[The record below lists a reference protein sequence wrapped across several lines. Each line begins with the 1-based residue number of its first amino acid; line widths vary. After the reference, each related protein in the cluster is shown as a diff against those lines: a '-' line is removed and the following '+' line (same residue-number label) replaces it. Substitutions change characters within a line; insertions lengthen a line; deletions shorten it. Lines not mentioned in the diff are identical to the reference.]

1 MLQLAHFAFIDP
13 SLAAEVNRMPEDSRT
28 LHLRSTLN
36 YSSITPPDQ
45 PMYDI
50 TVDVRGRRLPSEG
63 GWLSFHGKLGVK
75 AGEDVLFITVDS
87 QGWDFPSHTGTQA
100 AWGDG
105 SLQW

>member
-1 MLQLAHFAFIDP
+1 MLQLAQFAFIDP

-50 TVDVRGRRLPSEG
+50 TVDVRGRRLPRVG
-63 GWLSFHGKLGVK
+63 FSFSHWYPSGLGRWISAVVM
-75 AGEDVLFITVDS
+75 ASGTVFWFLGACVLT
-87 QGWDFPSHTGTQA
+87 P
-100 AWGDG
+100 
-105 SLQW
+105 LL